1 MKVQDN
7 IYYLE
12 RKIKKYQKNISNFE
26 KKLDHIKKIESSHP
40 NCSILSSKEIEKE
53 CLDKCNKI
61 KIYKQ
66 YYSTYFK
73 FYYLDNQLKIFD
85 YRKIEIYS
93 NKNNYDFNKSS
104 YQTKT
109 FCTIKDYISCFPES
123 FPKRNYWIKKIEK
136 FIVRNIIKNNYT
148 LNEKSFNYDKIQG
161 YMVFA

>member
-1 MKVQDN
+1 MKIQDN
-7 IYYLE
+7 ICHLE
-12 RKIKKYQKNISNFE
+12 RKIKKYQQNIFNFE
-26 KKLDHIKKIESSHP
+26 KKLDHIKKIESIHP
-40 NCSILSSKEIEKE
+40 DCDILSLKEIEKQ

-61 KIYKQ
+61 KIYKS
-66 YYSTYFK
+66 YSYVYFK

-93 NKNNYDFNKSS
+93 NRTHYNNYFE
-104 YQTKT
+104 TKN

-136 FIVRNIIKNNYT
+136 LIVRNIIENNYT
-148 LNEKSFNYDKIQG
+148 LDEKSFNYDKIQG